1 MQNASDRKVL
11 HLHYCFKIYYVSTQ
25 ETLKLLCNILFIN
38 HAYRPFTNVKM
49 KRWKWLLHNSKELVK
64 VIFFIRFASK
74 STREDFVQTWH
85 VKVASQRWEKCSIFA
100 DNGCTKSDQQLSFLR
115 TNIRLIVVPE
125 KGFHAVSIPSQYH
138 PTSNAIPMLTNA
150 DLI

>member
-1 MQNASDRKVL
+1 MYRWNSGNGSFTTANNWSKSL
-11 HLHYCFKIYYVSTQ
+11 
-25 ETLKLLCNILFIN
+25 ILFF
-38 HAYRPFTNVKM
+38 YQD
-49 KRWKWLLHNSKELVK
+49 K
-64 VIFFIRFASK
+64 VQNEKYFASK

-125 KGFHAVSIPSQYH
+125 KGFHALSIPSQYN
-138 PTSNAIPMLTNA
+138 PTSNANQCWSNVTNA
-150 DLI
+150 SQYQCSFIEGKI